1 MNSGTD
7 RYEVRS
13 LNRVSWAERAV
24 REGEEELDG

>member
-24 REGEEELDG
+24 RGVEEGT